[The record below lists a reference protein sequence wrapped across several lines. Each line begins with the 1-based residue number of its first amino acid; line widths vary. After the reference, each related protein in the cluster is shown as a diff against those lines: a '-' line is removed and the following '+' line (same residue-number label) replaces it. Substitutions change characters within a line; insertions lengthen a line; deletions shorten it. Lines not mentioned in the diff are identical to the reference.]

1 MTATFGLSYDP
12 KDAVQGLNALE
23 SALRSAEK
31 QGAKVPPELLKLV
44 ERAQQAAKATED
56 AAVDVDKLQRE
67 VDQLTKSADLAED
80 QLGSFAVSTQSVG
93 SSAEKAAASVKKMD
107 GAVGPLQRAGK
118 AAGATREGLEK
129 LASTASYVGDEST
142 KSVVTGMNAVTGAM
156 LAVTT
161 PAGAVAATIA
171 SLVVLTREFSKELV
185 NVADPANDIDRI
197 ALDLAK
203 SLGFID
209 DAAYN
214 LAATMRAE
222 QKTVDNFAKGMEDAS
237 KRMSEAEAAARG
249 LKDIVEESREAYR
262 LKISVDGIQ
271 DVAEAERRVAETL
284 RGVEEIRNRPISTP
298 EEREQWIKDLERATK
313 TADQQI
319 RAIEQRRIAL
329 LEAERQKREQ
339 ADQEAK
345 QRQEKFDA
353 DAKQRHAN
361 RMKEIDDE
369 AKAKR
374 QADEEEVARKE
385 ALEEKNAG
393 IIRERLDAL
402 RKEKEGV
409 AAVQQQQQAGQAG
422 AGSTNPYGD
431 GQAPTAGQDS
441 NPYANIGSDLPSFG
455 FGQNFVGGG
464 FAGELGGG
472 GYTSFGGRGGKDAQ
486 GGGLLDRGDQ
496 RKIIQEAIDAKV
508 LEAVNKAFATDRFE
522 KFTSIDEFLKS
533 DATGNNQAN
542 LDIVRRQV
550 NKSQEARDVRKQV
563 RSGEIT
569 DEDAFN
575 ATADQLAENAQKQLE
590 STQGMGDAI
599 DETLQKVVEATGN
612 NANLLEAVTKRMSR
626 YEPFLKAIADTQNR
640 TIADF
645 NTSGRDTAIRKA
657 RGN

>member
-12 KDAVQGLNALE
+12 KDAVQGLKALE

-222 QKTVDNFAKGMEDAS
+222 QKTVDAFAKGMEDAS

-329 LEAERQKREQ
+329 LEQERQKREQ

-353 DAKQRHAN
+353 DSKQRHAN

-374 QADEEEVARKE
+374 QADEEEAARKE

-402 RKEKEGV
+402 RKEKDGV

-422 AGSTNPYGD
+422 AGSTNPYGE

-455 FGQNFVGGG
+455 FGHNFVGGG

-472 GYTSFGGRGGKDAQ
+472 GYTSFGGRGQEQQ
-486 GGGLLDRGDQ
+486 GENSLSRKDQ
-496 RKIIQEAIDAKV
+496 REIIEKTIDAKV
-508 LEAVNKAFATDRFE
+508 LDALNKKFAGRQGKDFE
-522 KFTSIDEFLKS
+522 SIDEFLKS
-533 DATGNNQAN
+533 DATFNNQSN
-542 LDIVRRQV
+542 LDITRREV
-550 NKSQEARDVRKQV
+550 SQSKEARDAKKQV
-563 RSGEIT
+563 RSGQIS